1 MGSYERKS
9 AKPAVSELPPVAAP
23 QGRIVFR
30 LRDERRKQGLSLD
43 NVADALRIRKSY
55 ISAIE
60 NERFAE
66 LPGPTYALGFVGSYA
81 QLLDL
86 DRNAVVA
93 RFREEFAGID
103 TETEL
108 KFPMPLKDG
117 RFPRL
122 AFLAVSAVV
131 AIAVYGA
138 WFAYTNRSANTT
150 VANTG
155 QATSQPAAAKSVG
168 AKPTEA
174 KPKAAAKMSAAK
186 QAASKADIAALLRHL
201 SAVPGT
207 KRDAVAL
214 NQPKSRPKL
223 KKASRAA
230 ARRNQAA
237 AQRAKARKEK
247 AAKLAATVTPAS
259 GKARIVLKALQ
270 DTWVRIRMAD
280 GTMVLSRILKAGDSY
295 AVLKNRGLVLTAG
308 NAGGLRIIVDGR
320 ILPALGPKGAIRQGI
335 RLDADELLA
344 SR

>member
-1 MGSYERKS
+1 LMGSNERKS

-117 RFPRL
+117 RFPGL
-122 AFLAVSAVV
+122 AFLAVSAVL

-155 QATSQPAAAKSVG
+155 QATSKPAAAKSVG
-168 AKPTEA
+168 TKPTGA
-174 KPKAAAKMSAAK
+174 KPKADAKTSAAK
-186 QAASKADIAALLRHL
+186 QAASKADVAALLRRSGKPVVL
-201 SAVPGT
+201 VDDVLYTGRTVRAAM
-207 KRDAVAL
+207 DAL
-214 NQPKSRPKL
+214 NDFGRPKQVQL
-223 KKASRAA
+223 AILLDRGHRELPIRADYVGRNVPTSREERVHVRLREIDEKEEVVVSAAGAGLDVGNTRRRAS
-230 ARRNQAA
+230 
-237 AQRAKARKEK
+237 E
-247 AAKLAATVTPAS
+247 
-259 GKARIVLKALQ
+259 
-270 DTWVRIRMAD
+270 
-280 GTMVLSRILKAGDSY
+280 
-295 AVLKNRGLVLTAG
+295 
-308 NAGGLRIIVDGR
+308 AGG
-320 ILPALGPKGAIRQGI
+320 
-335 RLDADELLA
+335 
-344 SR
+344 